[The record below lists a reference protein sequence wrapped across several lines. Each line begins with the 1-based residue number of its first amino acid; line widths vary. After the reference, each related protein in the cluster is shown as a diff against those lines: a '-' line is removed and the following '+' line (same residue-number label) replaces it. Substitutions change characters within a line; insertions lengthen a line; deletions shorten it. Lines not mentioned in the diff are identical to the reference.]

1 MPTEERPQD
10 AHGRRPDPGDEERPA
25 SRRSRPDGRGEPAHD
40 HWWNRLHHRLH
51 ANPALSVTTKLAITT
66 VGSLVFVAGLVMMVT
81 PGPGIVGIILGL
93 AILST
98 EYEWADRW
106 LVRARQKAHEARL
119 RAEAMDPRERRRRLL
134 LTGLVFLAAAGA
146 VTAYVLAYDWPMFAI
161 DGWNWVQGLAGWVPD
176 LPGM

>member
-10 AHGRRPDPGDEERPA
+10 ARGRRAEPAEGERPA
-25 SRRSRPDGRGEPAHD
+25 EPGDGSGRRSHD
-40 HWWNRLHHRLH
+40 HWWTRAHNRLH
-51 ANPALSVTTKLAITT
+51 ANPALSLTTKLAITT
-66 VGSLVFVAGLVMMVT
+66 IGSLVIVAGLVMMVT
-81 PGPGIVGIILGL
+81 PGPGIVGIVLGL

-134 LTGLVFLAAAGA
+134 LTGLVFLAVSAAILG
-146 VTAYVLAYDWPMFAI
+146 YVLVYDWPRFAV
-161 DGWNWVQGLAGWVPD
+161 DGWDWVQGLAGWVPD